1 MKSLRLIIAIVALW
15 PALAILTGCT
25 QKKPVLVK
33 PQQAPP
39 TATAQPSPTPAPE
52 ATPSAPTEQAQPV
65 QTPAPE
71 QTNQEATDKDA
82 AKKAQKPSPR
92 VLAPGSS
99 QKPASE
105 ARNNPPKRV
114 IPADKGEPPLAGGQ
128 ISPGPK
134 SPDANSQA
142 TTDQLLQ
149 SAETNLNT
157 IKRQLSKEEEAM
169 RAQVKEFIAQS
180 RKATGE
186 NDPARAHN
194 FAVKA
199 QWLSGE
205 LVKQR

>member
-1 MKSLRLIIAIVALW
+1 MKPLRLTVAILALW
-15 PALAILTGCT
+15 PALAILTGCA

-39 TATAQPSPTPAPE
+39 TATAEPSPTPTPE
-52 ATPSAPTEQAQPV
+52 ATPPAATEQAQPA
-65 QTPAPE
+65 QAATPE
-71 QTNQEATDKDA
+71 QANQETAEKDA
-82 AKKAQKPSPR
+82 AKKPQKPSPR
-92 VLAPGSS
+92 VPAPGSS
-99 QKPASE
+99 QKSVNE
-105 ARNNPPKRV
+105 AHNYPPKKV
-114 IPADKGEPPLAGGQ
+114 IPPDKTEPPPPGGQ
-128 ISPGPK
+128 ISPGPT
-134 SPDANSQA
+134 PADANSQA

-149 SAETNLNT
+149 GAETNLNA
-157 IKRQLSKEEEAM
+157 IKRQLSKQEEAM

-199 QWLSGE
+199 RWLSDE

>member
-1 MKSLRLIIAIVALW
+1 MKSLRLTVAILALW
-15 PALAILTGCT
+15 PALAILTGCA

-39 TATAQPSPTPAPE
+39 TATAEPSPTPAPTPE
-52 ATPSAPTEQAQPV
+52 AAQPSEAAQAQPA
-65 QTPAPE
+65 QATTPE
-71 QTNQEATDKDA
+71 QANPESADED
-82 AKKAQKPSPR
+82 KAQKRKKPSPR
-92 VLAPGSS
+92 VPASGTS
-99 QKPASE
+99 QKPAGE
-105 ARNNPPKRV
+105 ARKKV
-114 IPADKGEPPLAGGQ
+114 IQADKTEPPPPGGQ
-128 ISPGPK
+128 ISPGPT
-134 SPDANSQA
+134 PADANSQA
-142 TTDQLLQ
+142 STDQLLQ
-149 SAETNLNT
+149 SAETNLNA

-199 QWLSGE
+199 RWLSDE